1 MSVHEQFA
9 EDLALHALDA
19 LQGAER
25 TNLEQHLESCPGCR
39 RELEDLR
46 GDMALLALS
55 AAGPHPPQRSRERLM
70 KAIAEEKQKETVRSA
85 RLVSPGAGT
94 SSSGSDASSGWFGGW
109 FGRLGWASAVAA
121 IVVGAAWV
129 NNTQQKNA
137 ALQQEIA
144 SLRVK
149 SDQDSAELNRVRA
162 EFNALTGPG
171 SQQVTLVALQQKP
184 QPQGKA
190 LYVES
195 SGKLLFIAN
204 NLPALPAD
212 KAYELWL
219 LAADG
224 KVLPA
229 GVFRPDAKG
238 SGVVVNPPLQA
249 GIAAKGFAITVE
261 PKEGSLVATTKPMM
275 VGLVI

>member
-9 EDLALHALDA
+9 EDLALYALDA

-25 TNLEQHLESCPGCR
+25 TNLEQHLESCSGCR

-55 AAGPHPPQRSRERLM
+55 AAGPHPPQRSRDRLM
-70 KAIAEEKQKETVRSA
+70 KTIAEEQQKEAASSPK
-85 RLVSPGAGT
+85 LVSAGVVGG
-94 SSSGSDASSGWFGGW
+94 SSESDASSRRFGGW
-109 FGRLGWASAVAA
+109 FGRLGWASAIAA
-121 IVVGAAWV
+121 IIVGAAWV
-129 NNTQQKNA
+129 NNTQRKNDS
-137 ALQQEIA
+137 LQHEV
-144 SLRVK
+144 STLRTK
-149 SDQDSAELNRVRA
+149 SDQDSAELQRVRA

-171 SQQVTLVALQQKP
+171 SQQVTLVALKAPP

-204 NLPALPAD
+204 NMPALPAD

-238 SGVVVNPPLQA
+238 SGIVVDPQLQP

>member
-9 EDLALHALDA
+9 EDLALYALDA
-19 LQGAER
+19 LQATER
-25 TNLEQHLESCPGCR
+25 TNLEQHLGSCSGCR

-46 GDMALLALS
+46 GDLALLSLS
-55 AAGPHPPQRSRERLM
+55 AAGPHPPQRSRDRLM
-70 KAIAEEKQKETVRSA
+70 KAITEEKQKEAVSSPK
-85 RLVSPGAGT
+85 LVSSAT
-94 SSSGSDASSGWFGGW
+94 VSISSESDASSGWLGGW
-109 FGRLGWASAVAA
+109 VGRLGWASAIAT
-121 IVVGAAWV
+121 IIVGAAWV
-129 NNTQQKNA
+129 NNTQRKNDS
-137 ALQQEIA
+137 LQQEITA
-144 SLRVK
+144 LRTK
-149 SDQDSAELNRVRA
+149 SGQDSAELQRVRA
-162 EFNALTGPG
+162 EFNALTGAG

-204 NLPALPAD
+204 NMPALPAD

-238 SGVVVNPPLQA
+238 SGIVVDPQLQP

>member
-9 EDLALHALDA
+9 EDLALQALDA

-55 AAGPHPPQRSRERLM
+55 ASGTHPPQRSRERLM
-70 KAIAEEKQKETVRSA
+70 KAIAEEKQKEAVSSPK
-85 RLVSPGAGT
+85 LVPSGAV
-94 SSSGSDASSGWFGGW
+94 SSSSESDAASGWLGGW

-121 IVVGAAWV
+121 IIVAAAWV
-129 NNTQQKNA
+129 NNTQRKNDS
-137 ALQQEIA
+137 LQQEIA
-144 SLRVK
+144 ALRTK
-149 SDQDSAELNRVRA
+149 SDQDTAELLRARA
-162 EFNALTGPG
+162 EFNALTGAG

-204 NLPALPAD
+204 NMPALPAD

-238 SGVVVNPPLQA
+238 SGIVVDPQLQP